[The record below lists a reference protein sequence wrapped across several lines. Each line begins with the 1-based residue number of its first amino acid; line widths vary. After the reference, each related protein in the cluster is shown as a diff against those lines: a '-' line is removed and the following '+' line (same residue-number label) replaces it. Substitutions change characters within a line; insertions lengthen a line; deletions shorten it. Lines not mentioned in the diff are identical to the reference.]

1 MRTLKIIVKNLFH
14 DPEFKLQI
22 ENYKKNI
29 IDLEENDGEKYICS
43 NEEKKIFQMKM
54 FKLLNNI
61 WEKNYRWKNNP
72 IIALKRCKI
81 HVIFNLVLMK
91 KTSKLNSRIFNIVKE
106 TLNLKEYIESL
117 ELSFKVSINFNKIN
131 YFKFSN

>member
-1 MRTLKIIVKNLFH
+1 LRTLKIIVKNLFH

-61 WEKNYRWKNNP
+61 
-72 IIALKRCKI
+72 
-81 HVIFNLVLMK
+81 
-91 KTSKLNSRIFNIVKE
+91 
-106 TLNLKEYIESL
+106 
-117 ELSFKVSINFNKIN
+117 
-131 YFKFSN
+131 